1 MAKRWR
7 QIGGLIVIFGGV
19 FLIIIWQEYIFPIFP
34 AFDIELNEMLLSP
47 IIFGTPATASGFLMM
62 NNKSW
67 ATIIAFISG
76 VLPLIITL
84 VLFYRIQY
92 WGEPLELVSLGYYFI
107 WMGAIVIIIGSITSA
122 IKSDVERIVLLI
134 LSLIF
139 SSAVGVAAVILLII
153 TSFF

>member
-47 IIFGTPATASGFLMM
+47 IIFGTLATASGFLMM

-107 WMGAIVIIIGSITSA
+107 WMGAIVIIISSITSA

-139 SSAVGVAAVILLII
+139 GSAVGVAAVILLII

>member
-47 IIFGTPATASGFLMM
+47 IIFGTLATASGFLMM